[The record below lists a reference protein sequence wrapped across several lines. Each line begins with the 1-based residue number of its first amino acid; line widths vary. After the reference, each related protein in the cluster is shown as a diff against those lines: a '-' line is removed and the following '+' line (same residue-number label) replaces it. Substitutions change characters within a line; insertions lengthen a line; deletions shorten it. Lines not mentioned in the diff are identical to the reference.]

1 MDNFDH
7 EENTKSGIEG
17 SRNTILMLFQN
28 GEDNDQTSVNRI
40 SAKPESKNEKK
51 VFSQMLDCQKL
62 IRTRKLVSRG

>member
-28 GEDNDQTSVNRI
+28 GEDNDQTSVNGI
-40 SAKPESKNEKK
+40 SAKPESTLPINKNWIHTYHTL
-51 VFSQMLDCQKL
+51 S
-62 IRTRKLVSRG
+62 GY